1 MLLDTTIQTGDVL
14 AAFLSIRHML
24 DVPAFFFG
32 LSQNVQHSEW
42 ILECIVDV
50 AKELFLDGTLPLNCG
65 TPMPPEPEAT
75 KKVISAPQMT
85 LLSWS
90 ADKKSVSL
98 PQTIVDQWKP
108 SMKYFPRLE

>member
-42 ILECIVDV
+42 ILECTVDV
-50 AKELFLDGTLPLNCG
+50 TKEFFLDGTLPLNCG
-65 TPMPPEPEAT
+65 TRC
-75 KKVISAPQMT
+75 
-85 LLSWS
+85 
-90 ADKKSVSL
+90 L
-98 PQTIVDQWKP
+98 PSPKRRR
-108 SMKYFPRLE
+108 K

>member
-1 MLLDTTIQTGDVL
+1 MLLDTTIQTSDVL
-14 AAFLSIRHML
+14 AAFLSIRHMM

-50 AKELFLDGTLPLNCG
+50 TKDRFLDGTLPLNCG

-75 KKVISAPQMT
+75 TQVSSAPQMT

-98 PQTIVDQWKP
+98 PQAIVDQ
-108 SMKYFPRLE
+108 